1 MGTYAV
7 TGSAS
12 GIGAAVV
19 RKLQMLGHRVITVDI
34 RDADIIG
41 DLATAAGRDAALAAI
56 RGAAADGLDGLVP
69 CAGVGPQVSDP
80 TIIPRLNYFGTVQ
93 LVDGLKDLLEKKRG
107 SVVLISSNSAQM
119 MPYDTG
125 YVDALLGG
133 DEAAATAKAASQD
146 GQSSYGGSKHALARW
161 MRRNNADY
169 ARAGIRMNAVAPG
182 FTQTALT
189 EAGMK
194 DPRFKDAMNAFIA
207 SIPVGFPGQPDDQ
220 AEAVAFLLSPQA
232 RFISGAVLFVDGGH
246 DAMLRP
252 DQF

>member
-1 MGTYAV
+1 MGVYAV

-34 RDADIIG
+34 RDADIVG
-41 DLATAAGRDAALAAI
+41 DLATAAGRSAALAAI
-56 RGAAADGLDGLVP
+56 RAAAGDGLDGLVP

-80 TIIPRLNYFGTVQ
+80 TVIPRLNYFGTQ
-93 LVDGLKDLLEKKRG
+93 ELVDGLKDLLAQRRG

-119 MPYDTG
+119 MPYDSD
-125 YVDALLGG
+125 YVDALLNG
-133 DEAAATAKAASQD
+133 DEAAAIAKAAVQE
-146 GQSSYGGSKHALARW
+146 GQVSYGGSKHALARW

-169 ARAGIRMNAVAPG
+169 AGAGIRMNAVAPG
-182 FTQTALT
+182 YTQTALT

-194 DPRFKDAMNAFIA
+194 DPRYQEAMNAFVG

-220 AEAVAFLLSPQA
+220 AEAIAFLLSPQA
-232 RFISGAVLFVDGGH
+232 RLVSGAVLFVDGGH
-246 DAMLRP
+246 DAMFRS